1 MFVGAAGGRIAAAA
15 PTGHAERVSFLLFTP
30 EVARALI
37 AMGQQDATRWL
48 QSDHDGDALCTR
60 AAAGDERLKP
70 PGSLRASRCP
80 KRAPG
85 VFYSGLYLNEI
96 PRRIR

>member
-1 MFVGAAGGRIAAAA
+1 
-15 PTGHAERVSFLLFTP
+15 
-30 EVARALI
+30 
-37 AMGQQDATRWL
+37 MGQQDATRWL
-48 QSDHDGDALCTR
+48 QSDHDGDALWQEGPLPVD
-60 AAAGDERLKP
+60 ARLKP
-70 PGSLRASRCP
+70 PGSLRAARCP